1 MSFRK
6 SILAVFMIACLA
18 VAGRMQGRLNRDREK
33 MELTRTAVLE
43 NAPPV
48 LAFTTIALGGFRG
61 LIANILWIRAAELQ
75 ENGKYFEMAQ
85 LANWITKLQPH
96 FTQVW
101 VNQAWN
107 LAYNISVKFPNH
119 MDRWFRV
126 RKGIELIRDDGLRY
140 NPHEVLMYRELAWIF
155 QHKLGAYLDDAHMT
169 YKAEWAAEMHSV
181 LGSGH
186 PDFDAFISPQTP
198 EMQARVSVLTNRYKM
213 DPRAMKEVD
222 DQYGPLEWRLPET
235 HAIYWAS
242 VGLKVC
248 KLSDK
253 PEAQLITLRRA
264 IYQPLLTSFQR
275 GRFITNQVVI
285 DGQLRKVPQLGPNL
299 AIIEN
304 ASKAYEKAMTDDP
317 EQRDHIGSA
326 HKNMMR
332 DAVYFLFIH
341 NRENE
346 AKKWFAYGTEKY
358 GTNAF
363 PDANSAQQWA
373 VAKISEDVNETSPDR
388 VKAML
393 EGLIGNYFAN
403 LAQGL
408 DEEAEGYNRLA
419 AIVRQNFLDRT
430 QYKGARARLPM
441 PELSEIKEEVLNRML
456 DPKSDLHPE
465 LQLLLRSALGL
476 PPPPPAETNAPVAVP
491 DSSRAK
497 RGTPGPAAKPSAK

>member
-1 MSFRK
+1 MVGF
-6 SILAVFMIACLA
+6 IALAGL
-18 VAGRMQGRLNRDREK
+18 MQSRLNRDREK
-33 MELTRTAVLE
+33 MDLTRTAVLE

-75 ENGKYFEMAQ
+75 ENGKYFEMSQ

-119 MDRWFRV
+119 MDRWLRV
-126 RKGIELIRDDGLRY
+126 RKGIELLRDDGLRY
-140 NPHEVLMYRELAWIF
+140 NPHEVLMYRELAWLF
-155 QHKLGAYLDDAHMT
+155 QHKIGAYLDDAHMT
-169 YKAEWAAEMHSV
+169 YKSEWAAEMNNV

-186 PDFDAFISPQTP
+186 PDFDALSSPQTR
-198 EMQARVSVLTNRYKM
+198 EMQARVSILTNHYKM
-213 DPRAMKEVD
+213 DSRMMKEVD

-242 VGLKVC
+242 VGLRVC

-275 GRFITNQVVI
+275 GRFITNQLVI
-285 DGQLRKVPQLGPNL
+285 EGKLRKVPQLGPNL
-299 AIIEN
+299 AIVEN
-304 ASKAYEKAMTDDP
+304 TSRAYEKFMAEDAEM
-317 EQRDHIGSA
+317 RDHIGNA

-363 PDANSAQQWA
+363 PDANSAQEWA

-393 EGLIGNYFAN
+393 EGLVSNYYAS

-408 DEEAEGYNRLA
+408 DEQAEGYKRLA
-419 AIVRQNFLDRT
+419 AVVRQNFIDRT
-430 QYKGARARLPM
+430 QYKGARERLPM
-441 PELSEIKEEVLNRML
+441 PELAEIKQEVLNRML
-456 DPKSDLHPE
+456 DPKGDLHPE
-465 LQLLLRSALGL
+465 LQMLLRSALGL
-476 PPPPPAETNAPVAVP
+476 PPPPPAETNAPVAIP
-491 DSSRAK
+491 EGGRPTDAAS
-497 RGTPGPAAKPSAK
+497 TPTKKPTPK